1 MSRAYRI
8 RVQESLTRDLTAED
22 CIESRLEILG
32 ILPPEQMGELLAQE
46 LEQRGFE
53 RQDDET
59 LLRREE
65 NGTSVEVEP
74 CTGKVTIRSKTKET
88 VTLEG
93 NKEGYGYEDFGPRR
107 QRVEEGLSKELKE
120 DLEHRAERHQGE
132 MQTAAS
138 EKLQK
143 ELEKMQPEVAEVI
156 HRVTAEALKRKA
168 SQMGEIKEISED
180 AESGSLTIKVEV

>member
-8 RVQESLTRDLTAED
+8 RVQESLTSELQAED
-22 CIESRLEILG
+22 CVETKLEILEV
-32 ILPPEQMGELLAQE
+32 LPPEQMGELLAQE

-53 RQDDET
+53 RQVDGT
-59 LLRREE
+59 LLRRDE
-65 NGTSVEVEP
+65 NGTTVEVEP
-74 CTGKVTIRSKTKET
+74 CTGKVTIRLETKET

-93 NKEGYGYEDFGPRR
+93 SKDGYGYEDFGPRR
-107 QRVEEGLSKELKE
+107 QRLEENLSRELQE
-120 DLEHRAERHQGE
+120 DLEKRAKRQQGE
-132 MQTAAS
+132 MQCETS
-138 EKLQK
+138 NRLQK
-143 ELEKMQPEVAEVI
+143 ELVELQPEVAEVI

>member
-8 RVQESLTRDLTAED
+8 RVQESLTRDLRAED
-22 CIESRLEILG
+22 SIETQLEILE

-53 RQDDET
+53 RQNDGT
-59 LLRREE
+59 LLRHED

-74 CTGKVTIRSKTKET
+74 CTGKVVIRSEAKET
-88 VTLEG
+88 VILEG
-93 NKEGYGYEDFGPRR
+93 SKEGFGYEDFGARR
-107 QRVEEGLSKELKE
+107 KQVEENLSKELQE
-120 DLEHRAERHQGE
+120 DLAQRAERQQGE
-132 MQTAAS
+132 MQT
-138 EKLQK
+138 ETTNRLQK
-143 ELEKMQPEVAEVI
+143 ELDDLQPEVAEVI